1 LDLTVNIIGDILA
14 VLGGFVVIGQI
25 YAFIKRRISEH
36 FVFTWPQVVSGID
49 KLVYQVSKG
58 GFEPNMVIGLGR
70 GGAIVAGLFAS
81 KLREKYEGDAKNSND
96 KLVEIALIDRIYLPN
111 DGTEKEARITGLHT
125 IDVTGKR
132 ILVLTADFYT
142 GITVKKSKAALLDAK
157 PEDIRTGCLFL
168 FKLARGR
175 SIEKPDFRGA
185 EVPHRHVKKR
195 LPWRGTN
202 YKLEGK
208 ANLSVTQKPLLGVL
222 HGHVAT
228 GKTNTTYAIGKAAD
242 LEFEAIHSDVYWF
255 RYGLQNRHLDG
266 GEIST
271 EL

>member
-1 LDLTVNIIGDILA
+1 
-14 VLGGFVVIGQI
+14 VLGGFVVNGQI